1 MNKINLENVQLKDEE
16 EAPPTAAE
24 EAKVNKKD
32 VPELEDQSDPNY
44 TGVLGYESVHSEA
57 EKVSVLDIGE

>member
-1 MNKINLENVQLKDEE
+1 MKKINLENVQLKDEE

-32 VPELEDQSDPNY
+32 IPKED
-44 TGVLGYESVHSEA
+44 
-57 EKVSVLDIGE
+57 LD